1 MKLYVG
7 NIPRQATEEELREAF
22 TAFGQVASVAVIKDK
37 FTGESRGFAF
47 VEMPSDTEAQAAITG
62 LHGKD
67 WKGRTLTVNEARPK
81 EPRIGGGDRGG
92 FRGGGRDGGR
102 DRRGGGGHGDR
113 DKRGSS
119 GGGRRSW

>member
-22 TAFGQVASVAVIKDK
+22 IPYGEVASVAVIKDK

-47 VEMPSDTEAQAAITG
+47 VEMPSDTEAQAAIAG
-62 LHGKD
+62 MHGKD

-81 EPRIGGGDRGG
+81 EPREPRFGGGERRGG
-92 FRGGGRDGGR
+92 FRGSGDR
-102 DRRGGGGHGDR
+102 DRRSRGSDR
-113 DKRGSS
+113 DKRG